1 MSDFDEGKQ
10 ERMSVGARL
19 IADVCLIA
27 DKPFVEIVENN
38 FAGYF
43 DELEITVKLRP
54 EASDAD
60 VIALQNKLLSFFS
73 STDEAR
79 PAGFTWL
86 VKFSRAGKSLRSLFP
101 GDQPRTGSE
110 DLEWTDS

>member
-1 MSDFDEGKQ
+1 MSDFDEGRL

-19 IADVCLIA
+19 IADVCVIA

-43 DELEITVKLRP
+43 DELGITVKLRP
-54 EASDAD
+54 EASDED
-60 VIALQNKLLSFFS
+60 VVSLQNQLLAFFN

-86 VKFSRAGKSLRSLFP
+86 VRFSRGGKNLRSLFP
-101 GDQPRTGSE
+101 GDLPRNGSE